1 MNNGGTPF
9 FYDHAKTCISS
20 IIRQTG
26 EYQNGCYK
34 KTKQCKYSGKA
45 TFLTPWYVYVSCNTR
60 FENCPFAILLKIYYF
75 SLAKKN
81 SFKQKVKDTVLS
93 LLRFIRGKKIKQTA
107 KVFSSSAKIVATS
120 YPSSGPW
127 TKASGTMSFLLST
140 IASLDSRPFLA
151 WKKIYAQLKTHT
163 MRIKLGRFHLIAVSA
178 SSFILL

>member
-1 MNNGGTPF
+1 MYF
-9 FYDHAKTCISS
+9 FDNKANRRISK
-20 IIRQTG
+20 RVLQ
-26 EYQNGCYK
+26 ED
-34 KTKQCKYSGKA
+34 KA
-45 TFLTPWYVYVSCNTR
+45 MQIFRKSNISYPWYVYVSCNTR

-120 YPSSGPW
+120 YPSIGPW

-178 SSFILL
+178 FSFILL

>member
-1 MNNGGTPF
+1 MYFVDNK
-9 FYDHAKTCISS
+9 AKTRIPKRVLQEDKAMQ
-20 IIRQTG
+20 IFR
-26 EYQNGCYK
+26 K
-34 KTKQCKYSGKA
+34 KEH
-45 TFLTPWYVYVSCNTR
+45 FLPPDMYVSCNPR
-60 FENCPFAILLKIYYF
+60 FENCLFAILLKIYYF

-140 IASLDSRPFLA
+140 IASLDSRPFLG

-178 SSFILL
+178 FSFILL

>member
-1 MNNGGTPF
+1 MYFVDNKANRR
-9 FYDHAKTCISS
+9 ISK
-20 IIRQTG
+20 RVLQ
-26 EYQNGCYK
+26 ED
-34 KTKQCKYSGKA
+34 KA
-45 TFLTPWYVYVSCNTR
+45 MQIFRKSNISYPWYVYVSCKTR

-120 YPSSGPW
+120 YPSIGPW